1 MSRSRK
7 AKILFLVTEDWY
19 FLSHRLPVARAARDA
34 SMQVV
39 VATNV
44 TDHGDAIR
52 DEGFHLF
59 PLQFR
64 RRSLNPLHE
73 ARTLIELFR
82 LYRQEQPDLVHHV
95 AIKPVLYGSFI
106 AWLLGIPVAVNALT
120 GLGFVFTSSTWRAR
134 LLHPF
139 VCFGLRFFL
148 NRVNGKVIVQNPDD
162 LRALEKA
169 AHVSHERMKVIPGS
183 GVDTDCFLALP
194 EPTGAPITV
203 AMVARMLI
211 DKGVLDLI
219 EAARLLR
226 SQGMS
231 LRVLLFGMPDPEN
244 PTSIPKAQL
253 EAWTAE
259 GIAEWRGFEE
269 DVRHIWQEAHI
280 AVLPSYREGLPKSL
294 LEAAACGRPVITTD
308 TPGCREVVRSN
319 ETGLLVPSRNSEALA
334 NAISRLAQ
342 DQELRTS
349 MGKKGRVF
357 VEESFS
363 ERLVVKQ
370 TMALYHDLL
379 GY

>member
-34 SMQVV
+34 GMQVV

-44 TDHGDAIR
+44 TNHGDKIR
-52 DEGFHLF
+52 DEEFYLS
-59 PLQFR
+59 PIRFR
-64 RRSLNPLHE
+64 RRSFNPLHE

-106 AWLLGIPVAVNALT
+106 AWLLGIPVTVNALA

-134 LLHPF
+134 LLRPF
-139 VCFGLRFFL
+139 IGFGLRFFL
-148 NRVNGKVIVQNPDD
+148 NRVNGKVVVQNPDD
-162 LRALEKA
+162 LRALEKV
-169 AHVSHERMKVIPGS
+169 AHVRHEQMKVIPGS
-183 GVDTDCFLALP
+183 GVDMDRFLTLP
-194 EPTGAPITV
+194 EPTSAPITV

-219 EAARLLR
+219 EAAHLLR
-226 SQGMS
+226 SQGLP

-253 EAWTAE
+253 EAWTVE

-269 DVRHIWQEAHI
+269 DVRLIWQEAHI

-294 LEAAACGRPVITTD
+294 LEAAACGRPVIATD

-319 ETGLLVPSRNSEALA
+319 ETGLLVPPKDSEALA
-334 NAISRLAQ
+334 NAIARLAQ
-342 DQELRTS
+342 DPELRTS
-349 MGKKGRVF
+349 MGRQGRVF

-363 ERLVVKQ
+363 ERLIVKQ

-379 GY
+379 GS

>member
-19 FLSHRLPVARAARDA
+19 FFSHRLPVARAARDA
-34 SMQVV
+34 GMQVV

-44 TDHGDAIR
+44 THNGDAIR

-59 PLQFR
+59 PLRLR
-64 RRSLNPLHE
+64 RHSLNPFHE
-73 ARTLIELFR
+73 VLTLIELFR

-95 AIKPVLYGSFI
+95 AMKPVLYGSFI
-106 AWLLGIPVAVNALT
+106 AWLLGIPVAVNALA
-120 GLGFVFTSSTWRAR
+120 GLGFVFTSSMWRAR
-134 LLHPF
+134 ILYPF
-139 VCFGLRFFL
+139 VCFGLRFLL

-169 AHVSHERMKVIPGS
+169 AHVSHERMKIIPGS
-183 GVDTDCFLALP
+183 GVDTDHLLALP
-194 EPTGAPITV
+194 EPTSTPITV

-226 SQGMS
+226 SQGIA
-231 LRVLLFGMPDPEN
+231 LRVLLFGMPDSEN
-244 PTSIPKAQL
+244 PTSIPETQL
-253 EAWTAE
+253 ETWTAE
-259 GIAEWRGFEE
+259 GVAEWRGFEE
-269 DVRHIWQEAHI
+269 DVRRIWQEAHI

-308 TPGCREVVRSN
+308 APGCREVVRSN
-319 ETGLLVPSRNSEALA
+319 ETGLLFQPGDVEALA
-334 NAISRLAQ
+334 NAMARLAT
-342 DQELRTS
+342 DASLRTS
-349 MGKKGRVF
+349 LGKQGRIF

-370 TMALYHDLL
+370 TMTLYHDLL
-379 GY
+379 EP

>member
-64 RRSLNPLHE
+64 RRSINPLHE

-106 AWLLGIPVAVNALT
+106 AWLLGIPVAVNALA

-244 PTSIPKAQL
+244 PTSIPKGPIGSMDSGRYCRMARL
-253 EAWTAE
+253 RRRRSAYLARSPHCCP
-259 GIAEWRGFEE
+259 AL
-269 DVRHIWQEAHI
+269 
-280 AVLPSYREGLPKSL
+280 LP
-294 LEAAACGRPVITTD
+294 GRPSEIAARSSGLWA
-308 TPGCREVVRSN
+308 PG
-319 ETGLLVPSRNSEALA
+319 
-334 NAISRLAQ
+334 
-342 DQELRTS
+342 
-349 MGKKGRVF
+349 
-357 VEESFS
+357 
-363 ERLVVKQ
+363 
-370 TMALYHDLL
+370 YHN
-379 GY
+379 GHTRMPGSGAFE

>member
-1 MSRSRK
+1 MTR
-7 AKILFLVTEDWY
+7 I
-19 FLSHRLPVARAARDA
+19 A
-34 SMQVV
+34 S
-39 VATNV
+39 
-44 TDHGDAIR
+44 
-52 DEGFHLF
+52 
-59 PLQFR
+59 
-64 RRSLNPLHE
+64 
-73 ARTLIELFR
+73 
-82 LYRQEQPDLVHHV
+82 
-95 AIKPVLYGSFI
+95 
-106 AWLLGIPVAVNALT
+106 W
-120 GLGFVFTSSTWRAR
+120 
-134 LLHPF
+134 
-139 VCFGLRFFL
+139 
-148 NRVNGKVIVQNPDD
+148 
-162 LRALEKA
+162 
-169 AHVSHERMKVIPGS
+169 
-183 GVDTDCFLALP
+183 ALP

-349 MGKKGRVF
+349 MGKNGRVF

-363 ERLVVKQ
+363 ERLVIKQ